1 MTEGVKAS
9 LPCPALRL
17 EAPSGAVPVA
27 PSEAVPVAL
36 SARWAPSPSDA
47 GASSAEESA
56 DEDAEDA
63 STAGE
68 PVAGLVVAAPAA
80 SLIWSIT
87 SSYEMS
93 SDCSASEAMPSSLAS
108 ASSRCSV
115 PTLVDDSA
123 IASSFAIDMTRR
135 ARSVNLSNML
145 KTSAVPTCC
154 LSECAGSTL
163 RIPLLYPKVH
173 HHNSSARENE
183 TAGPPHAQDVKD
195 RHCKGH
201 APRTEQDS
209 MSEKAPNREPKR
221 TRPRMTH
228 RSRPATP
235 RRRQPTS

>member
-1 MTEGVKAS
+1 
-9 LPCPALRL
+9 
-17 EAPSGAVPVA
+17 
-27 PSEAVPVAL
+27 
-36 SARWAPSPSDA
+36 
-47 GASSAEESA
+47 
-56 DEDAEDA
+56 
-63 STAGE
+63 
-68 PVAGLVVAAPAA
+68 
-80 SLIWSIT
+80 
-87 SSYEMS
+87 
-93 SDCSASEAMPSSLAS
+93 
-108 ASSRCSV
+108 
-115 PTLVDDSA
+115 
-123 IASSFAIDMTRR
+123 MTRR

-221 TRPRMTH
+221 TRPRMTYISAGKATFMAVSKTTAQNERLPAATIEATSRASSL
-228 RSRPATP
+228 RSNDSTMHSPFSWARRARLVASARLRRLGMQTDEGRMRHPHPIRKRVPAQRGRHPRPSPLAGVRP
-235 RRRQPTS
+235 RERKARQARYAVSAEVSSASS

>member
-1 MTEGVKAS
+1 
-9 LPCPALRL
+9 
-17 EAPSGAVPVA
+17 
-27 PSEAVPVAL
+27 
-36 SARWAPSPSDA
+36 
-47 GASSAEESA
+47 
-56 DEDAEDA
+56 
-63 STAGE
+63 
-68 PVAGLVVAAPAA
+68 
-80 SLIWSIT
+80 
-87 SSYEMS
+87 MS

-209 MSEKAPNREPKR
+209 MSEKAPNRESKR
-221 TRPRMTH
+221 TRPRMTQMNQMNQNEPVPEWVTWPKKAPNH
-228 RSRPATP
+228 GKRGRAPRPGSSP
-235 RRRQPTS
+235 RR